1 MTTKLFKN
9 ALFFTAQAQ
18 ELEPAS
24 LLKQNYIDA
33 DAIANRFAEC
43 IVVQRGKL
51 AYVGN
56 LANTP
61 PELKHKAEQVDLCG
75 DKLVVPG
82 FIDGH
87 THLLNFGQSLDKV
100 DVGKCKNLEQ
110 IQQKIKEAAEAKPDA
125 PRILASVWMQNS
137 TDGKALASWIDEVV
151 PDRPVYI
158 ESFDLHSH
166 WCNMA
171 ALNELGITDDTPE
184 PEGGEIVRESATG
197 KASGLLLEMAN
208 ILFVWPKLANLA
220 TKEEQEASFMR
231 ACDSYHQSGFTGGI
245 DMAMDPLS
253 LDCILRVKAKMKGKL
268 PIRVAAHWLV
278 RPDPD
283 IDACIAQV
291 KHAHELS
298 QKHSDEWFRI
308 VGIKL
313 VCDGVID
320 SCTAALKEPYYNKT
334 NAELM
339 WPLPLLSAVVQCA
352 DSLDLQ
358 VAIHAIGDLAVHTA
372 VEAIATLGEKLAGQG
387 RSIRDRRHRIEH
399 LELTDPK
406 DVEKLGRLGITASIQ
421 GVHCDPSIM
430 ENWCRMLG
438 DKPNEGRCAR
448 AFAFREFFE
457 AGAPIALGSDAPT
470 AHHWILPNLY
480 TAVTRRS
487 GREPELTSRT
497 TPQFALPLA
506 TAMAAATCGAAHSC
520 KAESWS
526 GTLEEGKSAD
536 FVVLDTD
543 LFKEHGT
550 GDKEQTILKTKILQ
564 TWLTGEKVF
573 DNSSGKDGISE
584 SRNRSGCTVL

>member
-1 MTTKLFKN
+1 MAAKLFKN
-9 ALFFTAQAQ
+9 ALFFTAQAE

-24 LLKQNYIDA
+24 LLKQDYTDSA
-33 DAIANRFAEC
+33 AIANRFAEC
-43 IVVQRGKL
+43 IVVQGGKL
-51 AYVGN
+51 AYVGDVAGIPSE
-56 LANTP
+56 LA
-61 PELKHKAEQVDLCG
+61 KAAEEVDLG
-75 DKLVVPG
+75 GGKLVVPG

-100 DVGKCKNLEQ
+100 DVGKCKNLAQ
-110 IQQKIKEAAEAKPDA
+110 IQQKIKEAAAAKPDA

-166 WCNMA
+166 WCNTK
-171 ALNELGITDDTPE
+171 ALEELGITDDTPN
-184 PEGGEIVRESATG
+184 PEGGEIVRDPATG

-208 ILFVWPKLANLA
+208 IIFVWPKLAGLA
-220 TKEEQEASFMR
+220 TKAEQEASFLR
-231 ACDSYHQSGFTGGI
+231 ACDSYHESGFTGGI

-253 LDCILRVKAKMKGKL
+253 LDCILRVKAKMNGRL

-278 RPDPD
+278 RPESD
-283 IDACIAQV
+283 IDECLKQV
-291 KHAHELS
+291 KEAYELS
-298 QKHSDEWFRI
+298 QKHNDEWFRV

-334 NAELM
+334 NAEVM
-339 WPLPLLSAVVQCA
+339 WPLSLLAPTIQYA

-358 VAIHAIGDLAVHTA
+358 VAVHAIGDQAVHTA
-372 VEAIATLGEKLAGQG
+372 VEAIATLGDKLAEKGL
-387 RSIRDRRHRIEH
+387 SIRDRRHRIEH

-430 ENWCRMLG
+430 EGWCKMLG
-438 DKPNEGRCAR
+438 DPVNEGRCAR
-448 AFAFREFFE
+448 AFAFREFVE

-487 GREPELTSRT
+487 GREPEMTQKT
-497 TPQFALPLA
+497 TPRFALPLA
-506 TAMAAATCGAAHSC
+506 MAVAAASYGAAHSC

-526 GTLEEGKSAD
+526 GTLEQGKSAD
-536 FVVLDTD
+536 FVVMDTD
-543 LFKEHGT
+543 LFKEHGE

-564 TWLTGEKVF
+564 TWLTGEKVYQRPEE
-573 DNSSGKDGISE
+573 SSKHSNKKG
-584 SRNRSGCTVL
+584 GCTVL

>member
-1 MTTKLFKN
+1 MTVKLFKN
-9 ALFFTAQAQ
+9 ALFFTAQAE
-18 ELEPAS
+18 ELAPAS
-24 LLKQNYIDA
+24 LLKQDYSDA
-33 DAIANRFAEC
+33 SAIKDRFAEC
-43 IVVQRGKL
+43 IAVQDGKL
-51 AYVGN
+51 AYVGS
-56 LANTP
+56 LASLP
-61 PELKHKAEQVDLCG
+61 AKLAEIAESIDLG
-75 DKLVVPG
+75 GGKLVVPG

-87 THLLNFGQSLDKV
+87 THLLNFGNSLDKI
-100 DVGKCKNLEQ
+100 DVGKCKNLAQ
-110 IQQKIKEAAEAKPDA
+110 IQQTIKAAAEAKPDA

-137 TDGKALASWIDEVV
+137 TDGKALASWLDEVV
-151 PDRPVYI
+151 PDRPVYV

-166 WCNMA
+166 WCNTA
-171 ALNELGITDDTPE
+171 ALRELGITDDTPN
-184 PEGGEIVRESATG
+184 PEGGEIVRDPATG

-220 TKEEQEASFMR
+220 TKAEQETSFLR

-245 DMAMDPLS
+245 DMALDPLS
-253 LDCILRVKAKMKGKL
+253 LDCILRIKKKMNGRL

-278 RPDPD
+278 RPESDLEE
-283 IDACIAQV
+283 CLKQV
-291 KHAHELS
+291 RHAHELS
-298 QKHSDEWFRI
+298 QHHNDEWFRI

-334 NAELM
+334 NAEVM
-339 WPLPLLSAVVQCA
+339 WPLPLLSATVQCA

-372 VEAIATLGEKLAGQG
+372 VEAIASLGEQLAAKGV
-387 RSIRDRRHRIEH
+387 SIRDRRHRIEH

-430 ENWCRMLG
+430 EGWCKNLG
-438 DKPNEGRCAR
+438 DKYNEGRCSR
-448 AFAFREFFE
+448 AFAFREFVE
-457 AGAPIALGSDAPT
+457 SGAPIALGSDAPT

-487 GREPELTSRT
+487 GREPEMTEKT

-506 TAMAAATCGAAHSC
+506 MAVAAATYGAAHSC

-526 GTLEEGKSAD
+526 GTLEKGKSAD

-543 LFKEHGT
+543 LFSEHGE
-550 GDKEQTILKTKILQ
+550 GDKEQTILRTKILQ
-564 TWLTGEKVF
+564 TWLTGEKVYQRAH
-573 DNSSGKDGISE
+573 N
-584 SRNRSGCTVL
+584 TQV